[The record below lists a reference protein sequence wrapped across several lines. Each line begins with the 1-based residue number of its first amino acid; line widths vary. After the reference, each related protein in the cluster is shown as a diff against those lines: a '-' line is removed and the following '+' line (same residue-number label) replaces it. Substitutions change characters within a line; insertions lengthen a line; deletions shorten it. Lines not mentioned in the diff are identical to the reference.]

1 MLDGTIIRP
10 CCVVTGANRGLGLAL
25 LRGLAMEVP
34 QARVICTAR
43 TSAAAIHTAAI
54 LRSERLDVE
63 AYAAPLNV
71 ADMQDVASFWRY
83 ADDEL
88 GSVDLLINNAAVCEE
103 GWCGTVVG
111 KTLRTNVI
119 GPMEMMCAALP
130 RMLRRGRGHVV
141 NISSG
146 DGELLYLNPA
156 LQDELRSATSARA
169 VLRALVKAAPPRN
182 AFGAEPA
189 HSRTPAYALS
199 KAALNAL
206 TRIAAAKLPAPES
219 RGVRVSAVCPGDVL
233 TRMCTEEY
241 ARNVALLPSV
251 AAEDVLWLAI
261 AGLQPN
267 GIPASGRF
275 WRARQQISF

>member
-1 MLDGTIIRP
+1 M
-10 CCVVTGANRGLGLAL
+10 
-25 LRGLAMEVP
+25 
-34 QARVICTAR
+34 
-43 TSAAAIHTAAI
+43 
-54 LRSERLDVE
+54 
-63 AYAAPLNV
+63 
-71 ADMQDVASFWRY
+71 
-83 ADDEL
+83 
-88 GSVDLLINNAAVCEE
+88 
-103 GWCGTVVG
+103 
-111 KTLRTNVI
+111 
-119 GPMEMMCAALP
+119 
-130 RMLRRGRGHVV
+130 
-141 NISSG
+141 
-146 DGELLYLNPA
+146 
-156 LQDELRSATSARA
+156 
-169 VLRALVKAAPPRN
+169 LVKAAPPRN